1 MCAGPGEEESST
13 THACTQ
19 PVSGWRQSR
28 LVAAMQHAAPLS
40 LCEVYAS
47 HSPSSVPGTCRL
59 HAQLSGTR
67 VYMLLPRSKSPPPL
81 TPITSFQ
88 SAVAFAQTNK
98 SATSCVLSVYGLFP
112 KYHALC
118 CFSRI
123 EYTHHATS
131 CVRKFCGIDHSGVQ
145 GPRIENSL
153 WNRFSAR
160 P

>member
-1 MCAGPGEEESST
+1 MPDLEKNSPPRH
-13 THACTQ
+13 THALNPCQVGVNHVLSQRCSTPRLCLSVKCTH
-19 PVSGWRQSR
+19 PIAR
-28 LVAAMQHAAPLS
+28 
-40 LCEVYAS
+40 
-47 HSPSSVPGTCRL
+47 SSVPGTCRL

-98 SATSCVLSVYGLFP
+98 SATSCALSVYGLFP

-145 GPRIENSL
+145 GPRIESSF